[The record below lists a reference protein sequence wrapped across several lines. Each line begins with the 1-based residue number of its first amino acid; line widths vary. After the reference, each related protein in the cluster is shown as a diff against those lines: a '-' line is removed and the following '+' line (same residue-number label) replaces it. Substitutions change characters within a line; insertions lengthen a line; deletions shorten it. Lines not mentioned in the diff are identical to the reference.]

1 MDNGSGLYDKK
12 IVQIQEDSFLLKNHQ
27 GCQFQDRFPHLS
39 LIMNM
44 HRLNIRVDYQYVQLH
59 QKRLLHRHIF
69 RACEEIPGLQI
80 VLGVLDAQLEHRP
93 KVKGSLAKKHRRH
106 VTAADEE
113 VRAP

>member
-69 RACEEIPGLQI
+69 RACEEI
-80 VLGVLDAQLEHRP
+80 LDCRNRP
-93 KVKGSLAKKHRRH
+93 
-106 VTAADEE
+106 
-113 VRAP
+113 RAPFVLNRSGNRHTGSIPTVF